1 MEGSDPQLSLP
12 NNIPGANSMLVSNNL
27 PGGNLS
33 ATLPTGNL
41 STGHLPTGMCLDV
54 GALVLV
60 ALVVGRISMITVTI
74 FVP

>member
-1 MEGSDPQLSLP
+1 MEGSDPQLFLP
-12 NNIPGANSMLVSNNL
+12 NNIPGANSMPVSNNL

-41 STGHLPTGMCLDV
+41 STGHLLTGMCLDV